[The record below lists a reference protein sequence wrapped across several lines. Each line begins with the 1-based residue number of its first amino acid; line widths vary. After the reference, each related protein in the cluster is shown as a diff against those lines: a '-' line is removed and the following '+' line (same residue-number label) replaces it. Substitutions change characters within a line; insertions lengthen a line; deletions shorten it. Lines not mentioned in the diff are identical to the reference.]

1 MLTNYAQLCIIKN
14 SSSKGG
20 IYMKHMSKLLKRVF
34 NRTVVCI
41 LGILIQAAYLFFIFW
56 TLGTAYTYS
65 YFASVVLGIVMTIY
79 IVNSDINPSYKIAW
93 IIPLLVFPIFGVL
106 FYLFFGNNH
115 SGDRLRKRMNSYN
128 NECKLLLPQNEEL
141 MKKLH
146 SDTRVVEK
154 QANYLYNYGGY
165 PVYTN
170 TTTTY
175 FPLGEDKFVAMLV
188 ELEKAER
195 FIFLEYF
202 IIQEG
207 KMWNTILEI
216 LERKAA
222 QGVDVRVI
230 YDDIGCLFTLP
241 YKYNEQLEEKG
252 IKCKVF
258 NEFKPIWSAKMNN
271 RDHRKILV
279 IDGHTA
285 FNGGINLADEYINVI
300 EKHGHWKDTA
310 VMLKGEA
317 VWSFTM
323 MFLTMWNYLNDTKPD
338 DYAHFMPR
346 REDIEQ
352 YKDGGY
358 VIPYTDSPLDDEPVG
373 ENVYLNIIN
382 DAKEYVYITT
392 PYLIIDNEMQTAL
405 ILAAKSG
412 IDVRIITPHIADK
425 WFVHAVTRAHYRKLV
440 KFGVKIYEY
449 TPGFI
454 HAKNFVS
461 DDSVAV
467 VGTINLDFRS
477 LYLHFECATWMYKT
491 QSVMDVKEDYFKTL
505 EVCQEVTYS
514 DCIKVNIFKRIGR
527 ALLRLFAP
535 MM

>member
-1 MLTNYAQLCIIKN
+1 MNLLTKF
-14 SSSKGG
+14 
-20 IYMKHMSKLLKRVF
+20 LKYIF
-34 NRTVVCI
+34 NRTTVCI
-41 LGILIQAAYLFFIFW
+41 IGIIIQIFYLISLFW
-56 TLGTAYTYS
+56 TLGTLYTYS
-65 YFASVVLGIVMTIY
+65 YLVFEIIGAVITML

-93 IIPLLVFPIFGVL
+93 IIVILAFPIFGVM
-106 FYLFFGNNH
+106 FFIFFGNSH
-115 SGDRLRKRMNSYN
+115 SGDRLRKRMNRF
-128 NECKLLLPQNEEL
+128 NEEERLLLPQNEEL
-141 MKKLH
+141 VHSLH
-146 SDTRVVEK
+146 TDVRTVEK
-154 QANYLYNYGGY
+154 QAKYLYNYGGY
-165 PVYTN
+165 PIYTN
-170 TTTTY
+170 TSITY
-175 FPLGEDKFVAMLV
+175 FPIGEAKFETLIK

-216 LERKAA
+216 LERKAKE
-222 QGVDVRVI
+222 GVDVRVV
-230 YDDIGCLFTLP
+230 YDDIGCLLTLP
-241 YKYNEQLEEKG
+241 YRYYDQLEKKG

-285 FNGGINLADEYINVI
+285 FNGGINLADEYINTY
-300 EKHGHWKDTA
+300 EKHGHWKDSA
-310 VMLKGEA
+310 VMLKGQA

-323 MFLTMWNYLNDTKPD
+323 MFLTMWNYLSNSKPVSY
-338 DYAHFMPR
+338 DYYMPR
-346 REDIEQ
+346 AKDIEPGQ
-352 YKDGGY
+352 NGGY

-373 ENVYLNIIN
+373 ENAYLNIIN

-392 PYLIIDNEMQTAL
+392 PYLIIDNEMTTAL
-405 ILAAKSG
+405 TLAAKSG
-412 IDVRIITPHIADK
+412 VDVRIITPHIPDK
-425 WFVHAVTRAHYRKLV
+425 WFVHAVTRAHYKKLT
-440 KFGVKIYEY
+440 KLGVRIYEY

-461 DDSVAV
+461 DDNVAV

-491 QSVMDVKEDYFKTL
+491 GCIPDIKADYLKTL
-505 EVCQEVTYS
+505 EKCREITYE
-514 DCIKVNIFKRIGR
+514 DCVNVNFFVRAGR

>member
-1 MLTNYAQLCIIKN
+1 MNFL
-14 SSSKGG
+14 
-20 IYMKHMSKLLKRVF
+20 SKLIKRVF
-34 NRTVVCI
+34 NRTVVCV
-41 LGILIQAAYLFFIFW
+41 LGIALQVFYLISLFW
-56 TLGTAYTYS
+56 SLGTMYTYS
-65 YFASVVLGIVMTIY
+65 YLAFSILGVILALY
-79 IVNSDINPSYKIAW
+79 IVNRDINPSYKIAW
-93 IIPLLVFPIFGVL
+93 IIPILVVPVFGSM

-115 SGDRLRKRMNSYN
+115 SGDRLRKKMNRFN
-128 NECKLLLPQNEEL
+128 EECKLMLPQDEALIEN
-141 MKKLH
+141 LH
-146 SDTRVVEK
+146 KDTRVVEK

-165 PVYTN
+165 PVYQN

-175 FPLGEDKFVAMLV
+175 FPLGEAKFNTLLE

-202 IIQEG
+202 IIEEG
-207 KMWNTILEI
+207 KMWNAILEI
-216 LERKAA
+216 LRRKASE
-222 QGVDVRVI
+222 GVDVRVI

-241 YKYNEQLEEKG
+241 YKYDQQLEKMG

-258 NEFKPIWSAKMNN
+258 NQFKPIFSAKMNN
-271 RDHRKILV
+271 RDHRKILI

-285 FNGGINLADEYINVI
+285 FNGGINLADEYINAI

-310 VMLKGEA
+310 VMLKGEG

-323 MFLTMWNYLNDTKPD
+323 MFLTMWNFLNNTKPD
-338 DYAHFMPR
+338 NYAMYMPQP
-346 REDIEQ
+346 EEISEFKSD
-352 YKDGGY
+352 GY
-358 VIPYTDSPLDDEPVG
+358 VIPFTDSPLDDEPVG

-392 PYLIIDNEMQTAL
+392 PYLIIDNEMQTSL

-412 IDVRIITPHIADK
+412 IDVRIITPHVPDK
-425 WFVHAVTRAHYRKLV
+425 WFVHAVTRAHYKTLV
-440 KFGVKIYEY
+440 KYGVRIYEY

-491 QSVMDVKEDYFKTL
+491 HSVLDVKKDYLETL
-505 EVCQEVTYS
+505 EKCQEITYQ
-514 DCIKVNIFKRIGR
+514 DCLKENVFKRIGR
-527 ALLRLFAP
+527 AVLRLFAP

>member
-1 MLTNYAQLCIIKN
+1 MNFI
-14 SSSKGG
+14 
-20 IYMKHMSKLLKRVF
+20 SKLLKKVF
-34 NRTVVCI
+34 NRTTICI
-41 LGILIQAAYLFFIFW
+41 LGIIIQVGYLVSLFW

-65 YFASVVLGIVMTIY
+65 YFAFTVLGIVLALFV
-79 IVNSDINPSYKIAW
+79 VNSDLNPSYKIAW
-93 IIPLLVFPIFGVL
+93 IIPILAFPIFGSM
-106 FYLFFGNNH
+106 FFLFFGNSH
-115 SGDRLRKRMNSYN
+115 SGDRLRRRMNRF
-128 NECKLLLPQNEEL
+128 NEETKLLLPQD
-141 MKKLH
+141 KKLLEGLRAE
-146 SDTRVVEK
+146 TKPVER
-154 QANYLYNYGGY
+154 QANYIFRYGGY

-170 TTTTY
+170 TYTEY
-175 FPLGEDKFVAMLV
+175 FPSGEAKFERLLK
-188 ELEKAER
+188 ELEKAKR

-207 KMWNTILEI
+207 KMWNSVLEI
-216 LERKAA
+216 LERKAKE
-222 QGVDVRVI
+222 GVDVRVV
-230 YDDIGCLFTLP
+230 YDDFGCLFTLP
-241 YKYNEQLEEKG
+241 YRYNEVLEKKG
-252 IKCKVF
+252 IRCKVF
-258 NEFKPIWSAKMNN
+258 NPFKPIWSAKMNN

-279 IDGHTA
+279 IDGYVA
-285 FNGGINLADEYINVI
+285 FNGGINLADEYINVYP
-300 EKHGHWKDTA
+300 KHGHWKDTA

-323 MFLTMWNYLNDTKPD
+323 MFLTMWNFLNSSKPD
-338 DYAHFMPR
+338 DYSVYMPK
-346 REDIEQ
+346 EEETAP
-352 YKDGGY
+352 YKSKGF

-382 DAKEYVYITT
+382 NAKDYVYITT

-412 IDVRIITPHIADK
+412 VDVRIITPHVADK
-425 WFVHAVTRAHYRKLV
+425 WFVHAVTRAHYKKLT
-440 KFGVKIYEY
+440 KFGVRIYEY

-461 DDSVAV
+461 DDTVAV

-491 QSVMDVKEDYFKTL
+491 DCILDVKQDFFQTL
-505 EVCQEVTYS
+505 EKCGEVTYS
-514 DCIKVNIFKRIGR
+514 DCLHVNIFKRIGR

>member
-1 MLTNYAQLCIIKN
+1 MNFFL
-14 SSSKGG
+14 
-20 IYMKHMSKLLKRVF
+20 KLIKRVF
-34 NRTVVCI
+34 NRTVIC
-41 LGILIQAAYLFFIFW
+41 
-56 TLGTAYTYS
+56 
-65 YFASVVLGIVMTIY
+65 VLGIAVQVLYICSLFWSLGTMYNYSYLLFTVFGVILSLY
-79 IVNSDINPSYKIAW
+79 IVNSDMNPSYKLAW
-93 IIPLLVFPIFGVL
+93 ILPILVLPIFGSV
-106 FYLFFGNNH
+106 FYLFFGNDH
-115 SGDRLRKRMNSYN
+115 SGDRLRKKMGRFNDES
-128 NECKLLLPQNEEL
+128 KLLLPQDNELIETL
-141 MKKLH
+141 DKEN
-146 SDTRVVEK
+146 RVVEK
-154 QANYLYNYGGY
+154 QANYLFRYGGY
-165 PVYTN
+165 PIYQN
-170 TTTTY
+170 TKTTY
-175 FPLGEDKFVAMLV
+175 FPLGEAKFKTLV
-188 ELEKAER
+188 EELEKAQR

-216 LERKAA
+216 LVRKAKE
-222 QGVDVRVI
+222 GVDVRVV

-241 YKYNEQLEEKG
+241 YKYNEKLESLG
-252 IKCKVF
+252 IKCRVF
-258 NEFKPIWSAKMNN
+258 NKFKPIWSTKMNN

-285 FNGGINLADEYINVI
+285 FNGGINLADEYINEY

-323 MFLTMWNYLNDTKPD
+323 MFLTMWNFLNNTKPD
-338 DYAHFMPR
+338 NYSIYMPQK
-346 REDIEQ
+346 EDIADCVS
-352 YKDGGY
+352 DGF
-358 VIPYTDSPLDDEPVG
+358 VIPYTDSPLDNEPVG

-382 DAKEYVYITT
+382 DAKDYVYITT

-405 ILAAKSG
+405 VLAAKSG
-412 IDVRIITPHIADK
+412 IDVRIITPHVADK
-425 WFVHAVTRAHYRKLV
+425 WFVHAVTRAHYKKLV
-440 KFGVKIYEY
+440 KYGVKIYEY

-491 QSVMDVKEDYFKTL
+491 ESVFDVKQDFLETL
-505 EVCQEVTYS
+505 KKCQEITYS
-514 DCIKVNIFKRIGR
+514 DCMKVNFFVRIGR
-527 ALLRLFAP
+527 SLLRLFAP

>member
-1 MLTNYAQLCIIKN
+1 MKGAVMNFLT
-14 SSSKGG
+14 
-20 IYMKHMSKLLKRVF
+20 KLLKRIF
-34 NRTVVCI
+34 NRTTVCI
-41 LGILIQAAYLFFIFW
+41 IGVVIQVCYLIAIFW
-56 TLGTAYTYS
+56 TLGTAFTYS
-65 YFASVVLGIVMTIY
+65 YFAFMVLGIVMSFY
-79 IVNSDINPSYKIAW
+79 IVNSDLNPSYKIAW
-93 IIPLLVFPIFGVL
+93 LIPLLVVPIFGVM
-106 FYLFFGNNH
+106 FYIFFGNSH

-128 NECKLLLPQNEEL
+128 DESKLLLPQDNKL

-146 SDTRVVEK
+146 NDTRVVEK
-154 QANYLYNYGGY
+154 QANYLFNYGGY

-170 TTTTY
+170 TATTY
-175 FPLGEDKFVAMLV
+175 FPLGEDKFAAMIT

-195 FIFLEYF
+195 FIFMEYF

-230 YDDIGCLFTLP
+230 YDDFGCLFTLP
-241 YKYNEQLEEKG
+241 FKYNEVLESKG
-252 IKCKVF
+252 IRCKVF
-258 NEFKPIWSAKMNN
+258 NPFKPIWSAKMNN

-285 FNGGINLADEYINVI
+285 FNGGINLADEYINAI

-323 MFLTMWNYLNDTKPD
+323 MFLTMWNYLDSSKPD
-338 DYAHFMPR
+338 DYTVYMPR
-346 REDIEQ
+346 KEEIED
-352 YKDGGY
+352 YKGSGY
-358 VIPYTDSPLDDEPVG
+358 VIPFTDSPLDDEPVG

-392 PYLIIDNEMQTAL
+392 PYLIIDNEMSTSL

-425 WFVHAVTRAHYRKLV
+425 WFVHAVTRAHYKKLV

-461 DDSVAV
+461 DDTVSV
-467 VGTINLDFRS
+467 VGSINLDFRS

-491 QSVMDVKEDYFKTL
+491 DSVLKIKEDYLKTL
-505 EVCQEVTYS
+505 EKCEEITYS
-514 DCIKVNIFKRIGR
+514 DCRKVNIFVRIGR
-527 ALLRLFAP
+527 GLLRLFAP

>member
-1 MLTNYAQLCIIKN
+1 MNFI
-14 SSSKGG
+14 
-20 IYMKHMSKLLKRVF
+20 SKLLKRIF
-34 NRTVVCI
+34 NRTTICI
-41 LGILIQAAYLFFIFW
+41 LGIMIQVGYLVSLFW

-65 YFASVVLGIVMTIY
+65 YFGFTVLGLVLALY
-79 IVNSDINPSYKIAW
+79 VVNSDLNPSYKIAW
-93 IIPLLVFPIFGVL
+93 ILPILAFPIFGSM
-106 FYLFFGNNH
+106 FFLFFGNSH
-115 SGDRLRKRMNSYN
+115 SGDRLRRRMNRF
-128 NECKLLLPQNEEL
+128 NEETKLLLPQD
-141 MKKLH
+141 KKLLEGLRAE
-146 SDTRVVEK
+146 TKTVEK
-154 QANYLYNYGGY
+154 HANYIFRYGGY

-170 TTTTY
+170 TYTEY
-175 FPLGEDKFVAMLV
+175 FPSGEAKFERLLE
-188 ELEKAER
+188 ELEKAKR

-207 KMWNTILEI
+207 KMWDAVLEV
-216 LERKAA
+216 LERKVKE
-222 QGVDVRVI
+222 GVDVRVV
-230 YDDIGCLFTLP
+230 YDDFGCLFTLP
-241 YKYNEQLEEKG
+241 YRYNEVLEKKG
-252 IKCKVF
+252 IRCKVF
-258 NEFKPIWSAKMNN
+258 NPFKPIWSAKMNN

-279 IDGHTA
+279 IDGYVA
-285 FNGGINLADEYINVI
+285 FNGGINLADEYINVYP
-300 EKHGHWKDTA
+300 KHGHWKDTA

-323 MFLTMWNYLNDTKPD
+323 MFLTMWNFLNSSKPD
-338 DYAHFMPR
+338 DYSVYMPKEEEAAPYR
-346 REDIEQ
+346 QE
-352 YKDGGY
+352 GF

-382 DAKEYVYITT
+382 DAKDYVYITT

-412 IDVRIITPHIADK
+412 VDVRIITPHIADK
-425 WFVHAVTRAHYRKLV
+425 WFVHAVTRAYYKKLT
-440 KFGVKIYEY
+440 KFGVRIYEY

-461 DDSVAV
+461 DDTVAV

-491 QSVMDVKEDYFKTL
+491 ACVPDVKRDFLETL
-505 EVCQEVTYS
+505 EQCGEVTYS
-514 DCIKVNIFKRIGR
+514 DCLHVNIFKRVGR